1 VAFPPAG
8 LLKAALFLRY
18 EANVSVYFDTIKFG
32 SSGKHAYARLVPEA
46 IGDMEALAEG
56 EGKKKMNA
64 FIQIE
69 NIDKKFLCNQT
80 LLAKVLYLD
89 WKKTFFFNCTMNL
102 KLGLSFSI
110 NYC

>member
-1 VAFPPAG
+1 MAIPPAG
-8 LLKAALFLRY
+8 LLKAAWFSRY
-18 EANVSVYFDTIKFG
+18 EANGSVYFDTIKFG

-46 IGDMEALAEG
+46 VGDMEALAEG

-80 LLAKVLYLD
+80 LSGKSPLPELEADL
-89 WKKTFFFNCTMNL
+89 FF
-102 KLGLSFSI
+102 
-110 NYC
+110 

>member
-1 VAFPPAG
+1 MAIPPAG
-8 LLKAALFLRY
+8 LLKAALFFRY
-18 EANVSVYFDTIKFG
+18 KANGSVYFDTVKFG

-80 LLAKVLYLD
+80 LSGKSPLPELEEDL
-89 WKKTFFFNCTMNL
+89 FFLNCTMTV
-102 KLGLSFSI
+102 KLGLSF
-110 NYC
+110 